1 MTFIQKNKYRIILI
15 LSVLILLSTCVVYWL
30 EKRLFHSVAD
40 IDCKVYPK
48 TLSVG
53 DTLFYADK
61 TSFSAIKKWEF
72 GDGNISVNDN
82 GYHLYKQPGFYQVT
96 LTLNDQYS
104 KTFSIEVLA
113 NTSKGN
119 IADQITKIEAPIQ
132 AMQFENVIFRA
143 KSSSAK
149 LFSWKFGESGTIDS
163 KEQMVIYAYKT
174 PGDYV
179 VTLYTDETA
188 YPITHKIKVLPSFK
202 VLGDSTAIEDVYK
215 EIDEDFKSHLQ
226 QIANGSN
233 FNTHY
238 NYLLTKYLCKNENV
252 ATKVNTSKINT
263 FYYYCMG
270 LQFDKQSTIQSVKT
284 GFDENLD
291 CVTKVEITQSR

>member
-1 MTFIQKNKYRIILI
+1 LD
-15 LSVLILLSTCVVYWL
+15 
-30 EKRLFHSVAD
+30 KRFH
-40 IDCKVYPK
+40 
-48 TLSVG
+48 
-53 DTLFYADK
+53 
-61 TSFSAIKKWEF
+61 
-72 GDGNISVNDN
+72 
-82 GYHLYKQPGFYQVT
+82 
-96 LTLNDQYS
+96 
-104 KTFSIEVLA
+104 
-113 NTSKGN
+113 
-119 IADQITKIEAPIQ
+119 
-132 AMQFENVIFRA
+132 
-143 KSSSAK
+143 
-149 LFSWKFGESGTIDS
+149 
-163 KEQMVIYAYKT
+163 
-174 PGDYV
+174 
-179 VTLYTDETA
+179 
-188 YPITHKIKVLPSFK
+188 PITHKIKVLPSFK